1 MNNNTFRNN
10 IRRYILGDDEDT
22 GMDIDIDIDKFEITK
37 FDYRSIFG
45 KSEHQNMS
53 HLEMVSKFFR
63 TNKKSEMDMVTL
75 KHKLYFDDHPDEW
88 KELFIFF
95 CVMPFTEYEFQGKDG
110 KLLNPTTLHA
120 IGSSHGTDNVL
131 IETFSELEFE
141 SFNEIISEGRL
152 AFNLENILKTDI
164 FSSNFN
170 KDESKRIITNLLF
183 LGLHM
188 KHILVTDVLSTDEDT
203 YKENFKKYLFDPI
216 CEYVA
221 ALLNFEI
228 NIRTKNTAGRTGVNT
243 KVPHQSND
251 IFHSHPDVVAYYK
264 WKHRRS
270 LAIVEVKKLP
280 ILKGEKVVDFTEP
293 RMVSFMIQVVA
304 EMFSDHTNKGMLTDS
319 YTTILIEI
327 DIERSMEIVN
337 QKLTGPENCKFIAL
351 NYRLLDCQSS
361 GLTLRGGLISFIY
374 EAFSANE
381 YQLNDVKR
389 GLDAIYDYVRKSDEE
404 YLTYLDGLGEKV
416 DKIFKNNYNSFMR
429 QLHVI
434 EPKIGLGEFKRIDV
448 QSGVTFN
455 SQLFKVNSK
464 DVKMY
469 LKEDI
474 DETVELVVKVFDPAK
489 AKRDHN
495 KYVIKKHDMFDNC
508 RRAYLCEKRAYERLL
523 LNFKFNSVYI
533 AQEPVYGRFF
543 IGNYYHAL
551 GPFIVLKYLAKET
564 LPRDEETYEKAKEQL
579 NIIHLYNIIHGD
591 ISPRNILYSQGKVYF
606 IDFGYSEY
614 TEDKLGSNPVSANPE
629 RIKSEHQQLCG
640 IFGQPTPNEYE

>member
-1 MNNNTFRNN
+1 MNKDSFFINTK
-10 IRRYILGDDEDT
+10 RYILEGGE
-22 GMDIDIDIDKFEITK
+22 DIDSFEITK
-37 FDYRSIFG
+37 FDYRKIFNNYVD
-45 KSEHQNMS
+45 QNVNYREILHKIFEIENELDLDMDHVRS
-53 HLEMVSKFFR
+53 HYK
-63 TNKKSEMDMVTL
+63 
-75 KHKLYFDDHPDEW
+75 DHPDKW

-95 CVMPFTEYEFQGKDG
+95 CVMPFTEYEFHGKDG

-141 SFNEIISEGRL
+141 SFNKIIPEGRV
-152 AFNLENILKTDI
+152 AFKLENILKTDI

-170 KDESKRIITNLLF
+170 QDETKRILTKLLGICF
-183 LGLHM
+183 KEDYM
-188 KHILVTDVLSTDEDT
+188 LVTDISSTDEDT
-203 YKENFKKYLFDPI
+203 YRLNFMNYLFNPI

-221 ALLNFEI
+221 ALLKFEI
-228 NIRTKNTAGRTGVNT
+228 NVRTKNTAGRTGVNT

-251 IFHSHPDVVAYYK
+251 MFHSHPDVVAYDK

-280 ILKGEKVVDFTEP
+280 ILKGEKVVNFTEP
-293 RMVSFMIQVVA
+293 RMVSFIIQVVA

-351 NYRLLDCQSS
+351 NYRILDCQSS

-404 YLTYLDGLGEKV
+404 YLTYLDGLGEKA
-416 DKIFKNNYNSFMR
+416 DQIFKNNYSAFMR
-429 QLHVI
+429 KLYVI
-434 EPKIGLGEFKRIDV
+434 EPKIALGEFKRIDV

-474 DETVELVVKVFDPAK
+474 DETVELIVKVFDPAN
-489 AKRDHN
+489 AKRNHN

-523 LNFKFNSVYI
+523 PNFKFNSVYI

-543 IGNYYHAL
+543 IGNHYHAL

-629 RIKSEHQQLCG
+629 RIKSEHEQLCG
-640 IFGQPTPNEYE
+640 IFGQPNPKEYE